1 MAISESKFS
10 YFLYNANKNLLK
22 VSLRARTIIQ
32 KRRYKMYKDFKK
44 SESLDTGFVGGSG
57 IIWMFSGII
66 LGLLVGLGMYYF
78 TNNNSSALSMASTV
92 QNKIKQAQSAQL
104 KPAGTEKT
112 KRFYAQRNNQQ
123 KGLEQEQARK
133 TKFSYYAVL
142 PTLDVPVEAAKP
154 IDTSLDI
161 LPNSRTITST
171 PKTVVAVR
179 EEKRRVKATVHSV
192 NDGNYLLQVASY
204 KKKSRANVTRGRLA
218 RNGID
223 AYIKSKKIKGR
234 TWYRVVA
241 GPVDQ
246 NSVDSWKH
254 AAEKMGHRPL
264 VISLR

>member
-1 MAISESKFS
+1 
-10 YFLYNANKNLLK
+10 
-22 VSLRARTIIQ
+22 
-32 KRRYKMYKDFKK
+32 MYKDFKK

-78 TNNNSSALSMASTV
+78 TNNSSALSMASTV
-92 QNKIKQAQSAQL
+92 QNKIKQAQSA
-104 KPAGTEKT
+104 KPVGMDKT
-112 KRFYAQRNNQQ
+112 KRLYKQRKNQH
-123 KGLEQEQARK
+123 KGPEQDQSRK

-142 PTLDVPVEAAKP
+142 PTLDVPVGAAKP

-161 LPNSRTITST
+161 LPNSKST
-171 PKTVVAVR
+171 NIASVPETVAEVKQVEKNVKSIAPAV
-179 EEKRRVKATVHSV
+179 K
-192 NDGNYLLQVASY
+192 DGNYLLQVASY

-218 RNGID
+218 KNGID

>member
-1 MAISESKFS
+1 
-10 YFLYNANKNLLK
+10 
-22 VSLRARTIIQ
+22 
-32 KRRYKMYKDFKK
+32 MYKDFKK

-78 TNNNSSALSMASTV
+78 TNNSSALSMASTV
-92 QNKIKQAQSAQL
+92 QNKIKQAQSA
-104 KPAGTEKT
+104 KPAGRDKT
-112 KRFYAQRNNQQ
+112 KRLYNKQSKNQH
-123 KGLEQEQARK
+123 KGLEQDQSRK

-142 PTLDVPVEAAKP
+142 PTLDVPVGAAKP

-161 LPNSRTITST
+161 LPNSKST
-171 PKTVVAVR
+171 NIASVPETVAEVKQVEKNVKPTAPAV
-179 EEKRRVKATVHSV
+179 K
-192 NDGNYLLQVASY
+192 DGNYLLQVASY

-218 RNGID
+218 KNGID

>member
-1 MAISESKFS
+1 
-10 YFLYNANKNLLK
+10 
-22 VSLRARTIIQ
+22 
-32 KRRYKMYKDFKK
+32 MYKDFKK

-78 TNNNSSALSMASTV
+78 TNNSSALSMASTV
-92 QNKIKQAQSAQL
+92 QNKIKQAQSA
-104 KPAGTEKT
+104 KPKSAEIDKARLY
-112 KRFYAQRNNQQ
+112 KQSKNQK
-123 KGLEQEQARK
+123 KGLEQEQPRK

-142 PTLDVPVEAAKP
+142 PTLDVPVGAAKP

-161 LPNSRTITST
+161 LPNSKST
-171 PKTVVAVR
+171 NKTLVPETVAEVKQV
-179 EEKRRVKATVHSV
+179 EKKIEPIPPVAK
-192 NDGNYLLQVASY
+192 NGNYLLQVASY
-204 KKKSRANVTRGRLA
+204 KKKSRAKLTRGRLA
-218 RNGID
+218 QNGID
-223 AYIKSKKIKGR
+223 AYIKSKKIKGH

-254 AAEKMGHRPL
+254 AAEKMGHSPL

>member
-1 MAISESKFS
+1 
-10 YFLYNANKNLLK
+10 
-22 VSLRARTIIQ
+22 
-32 KRRYKMYKDFKK
+32 MYKDFKK

-92 QNKIKQAQSAQL
+92 QNKIKQAQSARSVG
-104 KPAGTEKT
+104 ADKT
-112 KRFYAQRNNQQ
+112 KRFYNQRINQQ
-123 KGLEQEQARK
+123 KGLEQDEPRK

-142 PTLDVPVEAAKP
+142 PTLDVPVGAAKP

-161 LPNSRTITST
+161 LPNSKSSNIVSA
-171 PKTVVAVR
+171 PKTVA
-179 EEKRRVKATVHSV
+179 EVKQVKKNIEPIV
-192 NDGNYLLQVASY
+192 PVVKDGNYLLQVASY

-218 RNGID
+218 QNGID
-223 AYIKSKKIKGR
+223 AYIKSKKIKGN

-246 NSVDSWKH
+246 NSVDSWKS

>member
-1 MAISESKFS
+1 
-10 YFLYNANKNLLK
+10 
-22 VSLRARTIIQ
+22 
-32 KRRYKMYKDFKK
+32 MYKDFKK

-92 QNKIKQAQSAQL
+92 QNKIKQAQSSRS
-104 KPAGTEKT
+104 AGVDKT
-112 KRFYAQRNNQQ
+112 KRFYNQRRNQQ
-123 KGLEQEQARK
+123 KGLEQDQPRK

-142 PTLDVPVEAAKP
+142 PTLDVPVGAAKP

-161 LPNSRTITST
+161 LPNSKSANITSV
-171 PKTVVAVR
+171 PETVAEVKQVEKNIEPIAPVA
-179 EEKRRVKATVHSV
+179 K
-192 NDGNYLLQVASY
+192 DGNYLLQVASY

-218 RNGID
+218 QNGID
-223 AYIKSKKIKGR
+223 AYIKSKKIKGH

-246 NSVDSWKH
+246 NSIDSWKH

>member
-1 MAISESKFS
+1 
-10 YFLYNANKNLLK
+10 
-22 VSLRARTIIQ
+22 
-32 KRRYKMYKDFKK
+32 MYKDFKK

-92 QNKIKQAQSAQL
+92 QNKIKQAQSA
-104 KPAGTEKT
+104 KPANKDR
-112 KRFYAQRNNQQ
+112 KRVFYNQSRNTQM
-123 KGLEQEQARK
+123 KGLEKDQPRK

-142 PTLDVPVEAAKP
+142 PTLDVPVGADKP
-154 IDTSLDI
+154 IDTSPQA
-161 LPNSRTITST
+161 LPNSQ
-171 PKTVVAVR
+171 KAEKEVAQLDVVIEKEIEPRVPAV
-179 EEKRRVKATVHSV
+179 K
-192 NDGNYLLQVASY
+192 DGNYLLQVASY
-204 KKKSRANVTRGRLA
+204 KKKSRANLTRGRLSK
-218 RNGID
+218 NGID

-246 NSVDSWKH
+246 DSVGNWKSM
-254 AAEKMGHRPL
+254 AEKMGHRPL

>member
-1 MAISESKFS
+1 
-10 YFLYNANKNLLK
+10 
-22 VSLRARTIIQ
+22 
-32 KRRYKMYKDFKK
+32 MYKDFKK

-92 QNKIKQAQSAQL
+92 QNKIKQAQSAKL
-104 KPAGTEKT
+104 KPVGVDKT
-112 KRFYAQRNNQQ
+112 RLYKQSKNQH
-123 KGLEQEQARK
+123 KGLEQDQPRK

-142 PTLDVPVEAAKP
+142 PTLDVPVGADKP

-161 LPNSRTITST
+161 LPNSKSANTTSV
-171 PKTVVAVR
+171 PEMVAAEVKQVEKNVEPTVPAV
-179 EEKRRVKATVHSV
+179 K
-192 NDGNYLLQVASY
+192 NGNYLLQVASY
-204 KKKSRANVTRGRLA
+204 KKKSRANITRGRLA
-218 RNGID
+218 QNGIN

-246 NSVDSWKH
+246 DSVDSWKH

>member
-1 MAISESKFS
+1 
-10 YFLYNANKNLLK
+10 
-22 VSLRARTIIQ
+22 
-32 KRRYKMYKDFKK
+32 MYKDFKK

-92 QNKIKQAQSAQL
+92 QKKIKQAQSSR
-104 KPAGTEKT
+104 PVGVDKT
-112 KRFYAQRNNQQ
+112 KRFHNQRRNQQ
-123 KGLEQEQARK
+123 KGLEQDQSRK

-142 PTLDVPVEAAKP
+142 PTLDVPVGAAKP

-161 LPNSRTITST
+161 LPNSKSANITSV
-171 PKTVVAVR
+171 PETVAEVKQVKKNIEPIAPVA
-179 EEKRRVKATVHSV
+179 K
-192 NDGNYLLQVASY
+192 DGNYLLQVASY

-218 RNGID
+218 QNGID
-223 AYIKSKKIKGR
+223 AYIKSKKIKGH

>member
-1 MAISESKFS
+1 
-10 YFLYNANKNLLK
+10 
-22 VSLRARTIIQ
+22 
-32 KRRYKMYKDFKK
+32 MYKDFKK
-44 SESLDTGFVGGSG
+44 RESLDRGFVGGSG

-66 LGLLVGLGMYYF
+66 LGLLVGLGMYYC

-92 QNKIKQAQSAQL
+92 QNKIKQAQSVKL
-104 KPAGTEKT
+104 KSAEVDKARLYRQS
-112 KRFYAQRNNQQ
+112 KNQH
-123 KGLEQEQARK
+123 KGLEQDQPRK

-142 PTLDVPVEAAKP
+142 PTLDVPVGAAKP

-161 LPNSRTITST
+161 LPNSKSANITSV
-171 PKTVVAVR
+171 PETVV
-179 EEKRRVKATVHSV
+179 EEKSVEKDIEPIVPSV

-218 RNGID
+218 QNGID
-223 AYIKSKKIKGR
+223 AYIKSKKIKGH

>member
-1 MAISESKFS
+1 
-10 YFLYNANKNLLK
+10 
-22 VSLRARTIIQ
+22 
-32 KRRYKMYKDFKK
+32 MYKDYKK

-92 QNKIKQAQSAQL
+92 QNKIKQAQSSR
-104 KPAGTEKT
+104 PVGVDKT
-112 KRFYAQRNNQQ
+112 KRFYNQRRNQQ
-123 KGLEQEQARK
+123 KGLEQDQPRK

-142 PTLDVPVEAAKP
+142 PTLDVPVGAAKP

-161 LPNSRTITST
+161 LPNSKSANITSV
-171 PKTVVAVR
+171 PETVAEVKQVEKNIEPVAPVA
-179 EEKRRVKATVHSV
+179 K
-192 NDGNYLLQVASY
+192 NGNYLLQVASY

-218 RNGID
+218 QNGID
-223 AYIKSKKIKGR
+223 AYIKSKKIKGH

-246 NSVDSWKH
+246 NSIDSWKH

>member
-1 MAISESKFS
+1 
-10 YFLYNANKNLLK
+10 
-22 VSLRARTIIQ
+22 
-32 KRRYKMYKDFKK
+32 MYKDFKK

-92 QNKIKQAQSAQL
+92 QNKIKQAQSAKL
-104 KPAGTEKT
+104 KPVGVDKT
-112 KRFYAQRNNQQ
+112 RLYKQSKNQH
-123 KGLEQEQARK
+123 KGLEQDQPRK

-142 PTLDVPVEAAKP
+142 PTLDVPVGADKP

-161 LPNSRTITST
+161 LPNSKSANTTSV
-171 PKTVVAVR
+171 PEMVAEVKQVEKNVEPTVPAV
-179 EEKRRVKATVHSV
+179 K
-192 NDGNYLLQVASY
+192 NGNYLLQVASY
-204 KKKSRANVTRGRLA
+204 KKKSRANITRGRLA
-218 RNGID
+218 QNGIN

-246 NSVDSWKH
+246 DSVDSWKH